1 MGNDPQGHG
10 LTAVPQLNDLR
21 KQVERQ
27 ARRMKKAERER
38 PTLIGQTVYIG
49 TLGLLFVLPVIGGA
63 YLGQWLDSI
72 ASGYSVRWTVSL
84 ILVGVFVGMW
94 NVYLF
99 IKE

>member
-1 MGNDPQGHG
+1 M
-10 LTAVPQLNDLR
+10 PQLDDLR

-27 ARRMKKAERER
+27 ARRMKRAERER

-49 TLGLLFVLPVIGGA
+49 TLGLLFVIPVIGGA
-63 YLGQWLDSI
+63 YLGQWLDDM
-72 ASGYSVRWTVSL
+72 ATGYSMRWTLSL
-84 ILVGVFVGMW
+84 IMVGVVVGGL

>member
-1 MGNDPQGHG
+1 M
-10 LTAVPQLNDLR
+10 PQLNDLR

-38 PTLIGQTVYIG
+38 PTLIGQTIYVG

-63 YLGQWLDSI
+63 YLGKWRDTLV
-72 ASGYSVRWTVSL
+72 AGYSVRWTVSL
-84 ILVGVFVGMW
+84 ILLGVFVGAL
-94 NVYLF
+94 NSYLF